1 MRESWFIIQKWI
13 RIRSSDARIQLKN
26 ARGAREEQARP
37 LAKLVVHVWAT
48 CATCGGHPSAH
59 VCHMWKL
66 MWPFLIGHWIPS
78 LLHLFS
84 LHIYSK
90 SRAEFS
96 TTFDF
101 LFWSYLSQINS
112 ELSDSKTKIV
122 GLEERNKP
130 KAFLE
135 SIEVVIFLSKLISVR
150 VSSFVGL
157 FD

>member
-1 MRESWFIIQKWI
+1 MRESRFVIRKRI
-13 RIRSSDARIQLKN
+13 RIRSSDARIRLKN
-26 ARGAREEQARP
+26 TRGAREEQARP
-37 LAKLVVHVWAT
+37 LAKLVIHVWAT
-48 CATCGGHPSAH
+48 CATRGGHPSAH
-59 VCHMWKL
+59 VCHTWKV
-66 MWPFLIGHWIPS
+66 MWPFLIGHRIPS

-84 LHIYSK
+84 FHIYSK

-122 GLEERNKP
+122 GIEERNKP
-130 KAFLE
+130 QAISE
-135 SIEVVIFLSKLISVR
+135 SIEVMMFLSKLISVR

>member
-1 MRESWFIIQKWI
+1 MRESRFVIQKQI
-13 RIRSSDARIQLKN
+13 RIRSSDARILLKN

-37 LAKLVVHVWAT
+37 LAKLVIHVWAT
-48 CATCGGHPSAH
+48 CATRGGHPSAH
-59 VCHMWKL
+59 VCHTWKV
-66 MWPFLIGHWIPS
+66 MCPFLIGHRIPS

-90 SRAEFS
+90 SRSEFS
-96 TTFDF
+96 TTLDF

-122 GLEERNKP
+122 CLDVRNKP
-130 KAFLE
+130 KAILE
-135 SIEVVIFLSKLISVR
+135 SIEVMIFLSKLISIR
-150 VSSFVGL
+150 VSSFVVL